1 LFAAVVKEN
10 TMPTETAQIPIRII
24 DVEEDAN
31 LLQVSWNQGF
41 LEKVKDE
48 HSLKHKEAVLFVNK
62 AQDRFRL
69 VACFYGL
76 AVLVL
81 PPVNPENRLS
91 LYLKV
96 SQFLRKFSIRGT
108 VTETI
113 DFEIETAKRRV
124 ARRAAAAKKA
134 SLEPKLRKARK

>member
-1 LFAAVVKEN
+1 MPVEAA
-10 TMPTETAQIPIRII
+10 QSIPIKII
-24 DVEEDAN
+24 DVEEEAN
-31 LLQVSWNQGF
+31 LLQVSWNQKF
-41 LEKVKDE
+41 LEKIKDE
-48 HSLKHKEAVLFVNK
+48 YKLTHRQAVLFVNK

-96 SQFLRKFSIRGT
+96 SQFLRKFSVNKEVG
-108 VTETI
+108 ESI

-124 ARRAAAAKKA
+124 ARRAEAAKKA
-134 SLEPKLRKARK
+134 KGRK